1 MVHFE
6 RIDDFRLF
14 LFLGNNSCLETHPN
28 ILETLPDVFDIST
41 VFSFSGL
48 LSKKKKKVPQTGCLK
63 TTESINKSLTVQE
76 PRSLKSRYQQD

>member
-41 VFSFSGL
+41 VFRFTGL
-48 LSKKKKKVPQTGCLK
+48 LLKKKKVPQTGCLK
-63 TTESINKSLTVQE
+63 TTESINNSLTVQE
-76 PRSLKSRYQQD
+76 PRSLKSRYQKD

>member
-41 VFSFSGL
+41 VFRFTGL
-48 LSKKKKKVPQTGCLK
+48 LLKKKKFHKLGVLKQQKV
-63 TTESINKSLTVQE
+63 SIIPSQF
-76 PRSLKSRYQQD
+76 RSPEV

>member
-6 RIDDFRLF
+6 RSDDFRLF
-14 LFLGNNSCLETHPN
+14 LFLDNNSCLETHPN

-41 VFSFSGL
+41 VFIFAGL
-48 LSKKKKKVPQTGCLK
+48 LLKKKKVPQTGCLK
-63 TTESINKSLTVQE
+63 TTESINNSLTVQE